1 MEKRKEQKRKR
12 KEKLKRK
19 GEDKKEKEKV
29 SGRLKK
35 RNNEVLRSVWE
46 RDRPG
51 STTPGGESSTLN
63 ATGTGFE

>member
-1 MEKRKEQKRKR
+1 MNGKWKKGKNQKGKEMRRQ
-12 KEKLKRK
+12 ERK
-19 GEDKKEKEKV
+19 GKSEWV
-29 SGRLKK
+29 VKK
-35 RNNEVLRSVWE
+35 RNNEVLHSVWE